1 MEKNKKYSEI
11 TIAKNGEIHQT
22 INQATTRAKVENI
35 GGLNK
40 AKKAVKARQKIE
52 AVENKIAF
60 SIDRKDKQQRERA
73 NKRRQKRVR

>member
-1 MEKNKKYSEI
+1 MRHTNI
-11 TIAKNGEIHQT
+11 TILANGEIHQT
-22 INQATTRAKVENI
+22 TNNATQRAKVENI